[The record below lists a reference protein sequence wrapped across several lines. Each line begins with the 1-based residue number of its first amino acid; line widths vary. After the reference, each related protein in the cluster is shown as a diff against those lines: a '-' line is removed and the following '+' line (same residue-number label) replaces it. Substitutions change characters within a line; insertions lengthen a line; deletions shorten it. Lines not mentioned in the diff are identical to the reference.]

1 MYVISGLVLIIAGWL
16 VQYFAKKDNLQM
28 WFVTLYAIGVALLV
42 IDSFLYGT
50 TMIALLNLVSLIV
63 AILVLWKIKGK
74 K

>member
-28 WFVTLYAIGVALLV
+28 WFVALYAIGVALLV